1 MPRFADWSSNQ
12 NRAYNHLRDDAQQ
25 PIVEEKHI
33 QNLADLFVRHNAHKL
48 LGIHLIHGHFKI
60 PHGTVLLG
68 FNFEQ
73 PRGRWA
79 KVTPIE
85 QIDLSTVHGHIFVV
99 GEDGLCA
106 YEYQESPLPDL
117 SSVGRG
123 FLDDLVGYL
132 TEHCITGLIGLQVL
146 GECNDQS
153 MSELILDQ
161 GTVMLG
167 SSAVKGCVSTRI
179 IGWKF
184 EMVDGNPRVCQSNER
199 HAEMTSGNHKVSN
212 AGKPLPKLDNVDDL
226 KSALLE
232 AGVL

>member
-1 MPRFADWSSNQ
+1 M
-12 NRAYNHLRDDAQQ
+12 
-25 PIVEEKHI
+25 
-33 QNLADLFVRHNAHKL
+33 
-48 LGIHLIHGHFKI
+48 
-60 PHGTVLLG
+60 VLLG
-68 FNFEQ
+68 SNFEQ
-73 PRGRWA
+73 PKGRWS

-85 QIDLSTVHGHIFVV
+85 QIDPSMVHGHIFVV

-117 SSVGRG
+117 SSVDGG
-123 FLDDLVGYL
+123 FLDDFVSYL

-153 MSELILDQ
+153 MSELILDE

-167 SSAVKGCVSTRI
+167 STVVKGCRSTRI
-179 IGWKF
+179 TGWKF
-184 EMVDGNPRVCQSNER
+184 EMVDGNPRVCQANER
-199 HAEMTSGNHKVSN
+199 HAEMTSGNHKVFN

-226 KSALLE
+226 KSALTE